1 MVVEARSIYL
11 SAGSREKSM
20 APAARETRQRCSAK
34 DAMVTQALSLCQVRP
49 ADRPNPL
56 EPSFYMPLEPLWG
69 DKTQTHTGET
79 TWTNRTSC
87 MAFSCTSC
95 TRKLPS
101 HSWTESTTVSFIAV
115 SMATQVRYSELSSSV
130 FNNFCRTATSDRT
143 NPYDAKDGTDNRFI
157 WS

>member
-1 MVVEARSIYL
+1 
-11 SAGSREKSM
+11 
-20 APAARETRQRCSAK
+20 
-34 DAMVTQALSLCQVRP
+34 
-49 ADRPNPL
+49 
-56 EPSFYMPLEPLWG
+56 MPLEPLWG

-115 SMATQVRYSELSSSV
+115 SMATQLRYSELSSSV

-157 WS
+157 WSWESKRRLPPSDHYYLSLIWMYMNIFYCINTSILAISNSGQRDYHFVIFILFYVLKFHL